1 MEIKKIQAT
10 IEAILFTMGEAVDL
24 DSLAKCIEH
33 DKETTRRIIHNMM
46 DNYSGEDRGI
56 QIVELDNS
64 FQMCTKPEMYEAI
77 IKIINTPKKHI
88 LTDALLETLSI
99 IAYKQPVT
107 KAEIEAIRG
116 VSSDH
121 SVNKLVEYNLVCELG
136 RMDAPGRP
144 ILFGTTREFLR
155 NFGLESLD
163 ELPSIKPDKLKSFKQ
178 EVNEEVAGDYP
189 EEFDDELEDIEN
201 IEDVNNIDDLNTE
214 TYEPDSI

>member
-1 MEIKKIQAT
+1 MEIKKIEAT

-24 DSLAKCIEH
+24 DSLARCVEH
-33 DKETTRRIIHNMM
+33 DKETTRRIIYNMM
-46 DNYSGEDRGI
+46 DNYDGRNRGI
-56 QIVELDNS
+56 QIVEIDNS
-64 FQMCTKPEMYEAI
+64 FQMCTKSEMYESI
-77 IKIINTPKKHI
+77 IKLINVPKKHI
-88 LTDALLETLSI
+88 LTDVLLETLAI

-163 ELPSIKPDKLKSFKQ
+163 ELPSVKPDKIERFKH
-178 EVNEEVAGDYP
+178 EVKEEVVEDYP
-189 EEFDDELEDIEN
+189 KEFGESSDFDMANLEAAATIHNVEQE
-201 IEDVNNIDDLNTE
+201 I
-214 TYEPDSI
+214 